1 MRQKYFLPEQHSF
14 LRQLY
19 CRWIERREPVP
30 DFPRNIQIQ
39 TRPGCPSR
47 CVFCPNARTTTKIPN
62 VTMPMAL
69 FRRIVDECLDHPVER
84 ISPYLMCEPLLDR
97 EIGDKI
103 AYATRRRDQV
113 GSKAVV
119 KINSNGFLL
128 DERNAKALLDSGLD
142 RISFSVHGIVAEIYE
157 QTMVGL
163 QLDRVLK
170 NIDRF
175 LELKRSGNYKKPRVR
190 VTMVKTKYLEPQLP
204 EIFRYWGERD
214 VKVNVRGLEN
224 RANPNVHES
233 MQKFNTRGW
242 EKFSWCRRMFEQ
254 VYIVSTGEMVLCC
267 VDWNR
272 KAVMGRIGDG
282 VAISDVWNGPVYAE
296 MRRRFQAGD
305 LKGTLC
311 ADCLKEAID
320 EDQQE

>member
-1 MRQKYFLPEQHSF
+1 MQQKYFLPEQHSF
-14 LRQLY
+14 A
-19 CRWIERREPVP
+19 RRFVLQWLQRRLPVP

-47 CVFCPNARTTTKIPN
+47 CIFCPNARTLAKIPN
-62 VTMPMAL
+62 VAMPMAL
-69 FRRIVDECLDHPVER
+69 YQQIIDECLDHPVER
-84 ISPYLMCEPLLDR
+84 ISPYLMCEPLMDR

-142 RISFSVHGIVAEIYE
+142 RISFSVHGIVPEVYE

-163 QLDRVLK
+163 KLDRVLA

-175 LELKRSGNYKKPRVR
+175 LELQRAGNYAKPRVR

-204 EIFRYWGERD
+204 EIFRYWGERG

-224 RANPNVHES
+224 RANRSVHEG
-233 MQKFNTRGW
+233 MEKFNTQGW
-242 EKFSWCRRMFEQ
+242 QRFAWCRRMFEQ
-254 VYIVSTGEMVLCC
+254 VYILNTGDLALCC
-267 VDWNR
+267 VDWDR
-272 KAVMGRIGDG
+272 RAIMGRVGDG
-282 VAISDVWNGPVYAE
+282 VRISDIWNGPAYAA
-296 MRRRFQAGD
+296 MRRRFLAGN
-305 LKGTLC
+305 LEGTLC
-311 ADCLKEAID
+311 AGCLKEAID
-320 EDQQE
+320 DEQ